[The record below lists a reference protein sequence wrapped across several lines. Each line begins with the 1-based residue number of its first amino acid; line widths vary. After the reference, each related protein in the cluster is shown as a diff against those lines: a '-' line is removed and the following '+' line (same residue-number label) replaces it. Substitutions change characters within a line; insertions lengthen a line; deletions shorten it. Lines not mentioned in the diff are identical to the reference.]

1 MAALTVANSGLSLK
15 GWGALNATQPEGG
28 RKQVSSTVLLAL
40 SSILFP
46 GTAGVYGQGWQDRLT
61 SPPVTQMCPSH
72 SPQNS
77 LVAPSTHKLLP
88 VNHGTPGSSSKPPPA
103 TRCSMAPCCKPY
115 TPFSMAFFEKL
126 PISTPSVLN
135 PRLTSAALQLTSQA
149 YEPVTAFLSA
159 SSVSLPVT

>member
-28 RKQVSSTVLLAL
+28 RKRVSSTVLLAL

-115 TPFSMAFFEKL
+115 TPFLSCLTLLHSTGHATTGYEGL
-126 PISTPSVLN
+126 PGHLI
-135 PRLTSAALQLTSQA
+135 TSRM
-149 YEPVTAFLSA
+149 
-159 SSVSLPVT
+159 